1 MQGTPRTPKIPPRK
15 STVFLTSNKPY
26 RIRSVTGKRWR
37 NKNFYGDGKPVT
49 VVRRET
55 QEGEALLI
63 CSYKFAQRQFTFE
76 VKDGTYTVADE
87 TASAEETED
96 EPDECSTPGCSNY
109 TDPETPEDDVCLEC
123 WKKEFDEMFKIDL

>member
-1 MQGTPRTPKIPPRK
+1 MQGTPRTPKLPPRK
-15 STVFLTSNKPY
+15 STVFLTSNEPY
-26 RIRSVTGKRWR
+26 RILTGKWPCRG
-37 NKNFYGDGKPVT
+37 FYGKGKPVT
-49 VVRRET
+49 VVRREK
-55 QEGEALLI
+55 AVLI
-63 CSYKFAQRQFTFE
+63 CSYMDAQRYITFE
-76 VKDGTYTVADE
+76 VKDGTYRVGDG